1 MISQKHFYLYFEN
14 ISFQGQGILNSM
26 GGGTVE
32 FLSPTKNL
40 IYNQPNIDE
49 QNSTKK
55 FGANDQGL
63 IAFRQQSDLEKLL
76 KVIHQ

>member
-1 MISQKHFYLYFEN
+1 
-14 ISFQGQGILNSM
+14 M

-32 FLSPTKNL
+32 FLSPSKNL
-40 IYNQPNIDE
+40 IYNNQPNLDD
-49 QNSTKK
+49 QTSTKN

-76 KVIHQ
+76 KVIQQ

>member
-1 MISQKHFYLYFEN
+1 
-14 ISFQGQGILNSM
+14 M

-32 FLSPTKNL
+32 YLNPTKYL

>member
-1 MISQKHFYLYFEN
+1 
-14 ISFQGQGILNSM
+14 M

-40 IYNQPNIDE
+40 IYNQPNLD

-76 KVIHQ
+76 KVIQ